1 MCVSYKIVC
10 NCLVVRRGSFSGVLF
25 FCSKQQSALAASRGA
40 GRESPGQNA
49 WFVRVKAWMPS
60 AQAKSTSWVCPPQER
75 EKRHPHLRC
84 AEQKFQLFR
93 GEKDNVCPGEQLPG
107 DLPRGRFPF
116 RLGPE
121 GRLQAG
127 HKAGQGPGIP
137 GGGEGR

>member
-1 MCVSYKIVC
+1 M
-10 NCLVVRRGSFSGVLF
+10 VRAGKGVD
-25 FCSKQQSALAASRGA
+25 ALGA
-40 GRESPGQNA
+40 GQKHQLG
-49 WFVRVKAWMPS
+49 V
-60 AQAKSTSWVCPPQER
+60 PPQER
-75 EKRHPHLRC
+75 EKRHPHLRR

-107 DLPRGRFPF
+107 DLPRGRFPL

-127 HKAGQGPGIP
+127 REAGQGPGIP